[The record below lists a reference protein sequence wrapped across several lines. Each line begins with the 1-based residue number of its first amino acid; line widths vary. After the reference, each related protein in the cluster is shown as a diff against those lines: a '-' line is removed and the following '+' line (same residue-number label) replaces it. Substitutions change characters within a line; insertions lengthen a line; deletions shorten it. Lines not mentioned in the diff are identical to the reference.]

1 MSNQESGVRRY
12 AAVSALALAIGLLT
26 FTPEA
31 TERRHRSRG
40 VRGHPPGFG
49 AHWADLMRR
58 VAGVAG
64 GSVGIGPT

>member
-31 TERRHRSRG
+31 TDSVATAAAECVDTRR
-40 VRGHPPGFG
+40 
-49 AHWADLMRR
+49 
-58 VAGVAG
+58 